1 MALTVAKLGDS
12 GLDFAG
18 LTPFGLFTLTGDT
31 SYPAGGYPITPGT
44 FGLDG
49 IHLAGIIQIGA
60 SNSFEQ
66 FELAYQ
72 STLGTL
78 QVAGPDAASG
88 TNLTL
93 GAVTGTSTLS
103 AATSANLVTVTAPNS
118 LIAPCFAIF
127 QGSGNGN
134 IAKANGQLVYISAA
148 TATTF
153 SFTWAGIG
161 GTVASAADTTAL
173 AYPVVT
179 GAGGA
184 TFLAPATG
192 IPTTTVLTSDVGT
205 FTVANTFVPG
215 QLVLLQG
222 LTNAATLNGY
232 VVQVLTASATAF
244 TFNLNIANVT
254 TGSETTGSVAAMVTQ
269 GRTPIITGSPAA
281 VTNSVLTSN
290 VVSLSAVQNF
300 PVNTLVM
307 IQGLTNGAALNGYTG
322 AIISTSLTNALFKY
336 NFNHA
341 NISTGADAGAA
352 APLIVGAASGASTEI
367 TAGTNLSTYSWTAMV
382 ICQR

>member
-1 MALTVAKLGDS
+1 MALTITKLGDS

-18 LTPFGLFTLTGDT
+18 LTPFGLFTITGDS
-31 SYPAGGYPITPGT
+31 SYPAGGYPLTPGL

-49 IHLAGIIQIGA
+49 IHLAGVLQLGA
-60 SNSFEQ
+60 STSFQQ

-78 QVAGPDAASG
+78 QVEGPGTPSG
-88 TNLTL
+88 TFLTL
-93 GAVTGTSTLS
+93 GAATGTSTLS
-103 AATSANLVTVTAPNS
+103 VCTAANLVTITAPNS
-118 LIAPCFAIF
+118 LVAPCFVVF
-127 QGSGNGN
+127 QGAANGN
-134 IAKANGQLVYISAA
+134 IAKANGQLVYVTAA

-161 GTVASAADTTAL
+161 GAVSSAADTGVL

-179 GAGGA
+179 QSGGA
-184 TFLAPATG
+184 TFAGVATG
-192 IPTTTVLTSDVGT
+192 IPTTTVLASNVGT
-205 FTVANTFVPG
+205 ITAANTFVPG

-222 LTNAATLNGY
+222 LTNASALNGY
-232 VVQVLTASATAF
+232 TVQVLTASATQF
-244 TFNLNIANVT
+244 TFNLNHANVT
-254 TGSETTGSVAAMVTQ
+254 TGSETTGSVVPMVTQ
-269 GRTPIITGSPAA
+269 GRTPITTGFSAS

-307 IQGLTNGAALNGYTG
+307 VQGLTNGAALNGYVGTVIATG
-322 AIISTSLTNALFKY
+322 LTNALFEY

-352 APLIVGAASGASTEI
+352 APLIVGAAPEDSVEI
-367 TAGTNLSTYSWTAMV
+367 AAGTNLTTYSWTALVM
-382 ICQR
+382 CQR